1 MTTQYGQAQQKNQRR
16 AAQTKQRRFACGQAT
31 VEMAMLL
38 PLFLSMIF
46 AVIEIGR
53 FWGARHAIAGAVR
66 EGARVML
73 LPYGPGTQYDN
84 LEAVK
89 TAAIKATQ
97 IYLNAAGLA
106 HEPPVADVQAAW
118 INPLSKT
125 LDLSMPSAGFTR
137 GDKVGIKISFKFES
151 PLKTLLAGGDGVM
164 LIEQACV
171 LDHE

>member
-1 MTTQYGQAQQKNQRR
+1 MQRNQAQQKSTTQKW
-16 AAQTKQRRFACGQAT
+16 QHRFASGQAT

-38 PLFLSMIF
+38 PLFLTMIF
-46 AVIEIGR
+46 AVIELGR
-53 FWGARHAIAGAVR
+53 FWGARHAIAGAAR

-73 LPYGPGTQYDN
+73 LPYGPGTQYDD

-97 IYLNAAGLA
+97 IYLNAGGLA
-106 HEPPVADVQAAW
+106 HEPPIAEIQAAW
-118 INPLSKT
+118 INPSSKL
-125 LDLSMPSAGFTR
+125 LDLDLPQAGFTR
-137 GDKVGIKISFKFES
+137 GDKVGVKISFKFES